1 MSSYIAR
8 RPFGAAS
15 EEVIGSVTFTNA
27 LYRNKPIEGTF
38 DLVKEFQAGGNG
50 TGGTNGFVTVR
61 ETNGKKTRIAVVEGA
76 GYEVKLVEAEESV
89 EASRLMT
96 YDEAAVFFGITKDA
110 LRKRVGRGTLEMVE
124 VEGTKY
130 ISQ

>member
-15 EEVIGSVTFTNA
+15 EEVIGTVTFTNA

-38 DLVKEFQAGGNG
+38 DLVKDFQAGGNG

-61 ETNGKKTRIAVVEGA
+61 EANGKKTRIAVVEGS
-76 GYEVKLVEAEESV
+76 GYNLNLAETEQSV

-96 YDEAAVFFGITKDA
+96 YDEAAVFFNCTKDA
-110 LRKRVGRGTLEMVE
+110 IRKRVSRNTLEMVE